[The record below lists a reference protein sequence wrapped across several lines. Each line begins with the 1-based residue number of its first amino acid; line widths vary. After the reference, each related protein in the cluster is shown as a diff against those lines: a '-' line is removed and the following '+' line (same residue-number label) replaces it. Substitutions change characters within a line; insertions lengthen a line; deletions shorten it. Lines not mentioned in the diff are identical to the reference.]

1 MNEKLIHEELQII
14 RNCKIGENTKIWN
27 FVNLYDCEIGSNC
40 MIGAF
45 VEITGGVKIGNNC
58 SIQSH
63 SFICDMVTIENDI
76 FIGHGVMFINDTQP
90 PQSDRSKWKKTL
102 IKKGASIGT
111 NATILPVTI
120 GENSIVG
127 AGSVV
132 TKDVPPNVII
142 AGNPAKIIRQLE
154 NPTITHS

>member
-1 MNEKLIHEELQII
+1 MNEKLIREELQLI
-14 RNCKIGENTKIWN
+14 RNCKIGENTRIWN

-63 SFICDMVTIENDI
+63 SFICDMVTIEDNV
-76 FIGHGVMFINDTQP
+76 FVGHGAMFINDLHP
-90 PQSDRSKWKKTL
+90 PQKDNSKWKKTI
-102 IKKGASIGT
+102 IKKGTSIGT
-111 NATILPVTI
+111 NATILPVVI
-120 GENSIVG
+120 GENSIIG

-132 TKDVPPNVII
+132 TKDVPPNVIV
-142 AGNPAKIIRQLE
+142 AGNPAKIIRKKE
-154 NPTITHS
+154 